1 MAYGGFAAAQSVAGI
16 GILKST
22 SAQALIEQRFFCT
35 CVMAGVMGALSSAR
49 FLVGRNANPVASA
62 TFLIGIDGGGSLIT
76 TRAHTMSNLIISNR
90 EIRQIDDFY
99 CLNDLHKAG
108 GGEQKHRPSKF
119 VRTEQTKGLIAK
131 IDLSPN
137 MGLALKVLK
146 GGGNPGTYA
155 CKQIILAYGMWIS
168 SELYLAVINA
178 FLDRQE
184 EPRQPKPAPPQ
195 TLTPAQQRHVQERA
209 AVIVNSDDGFTTY
222 RSLYSKIKTRFQVGT
237 YKDIPRSRYPE
248 LCRFLHCLPRG
259 ELPKSSKSPEPS
271 PEQMFHGLRDGRY
284 LLLVR
289 DGKTAI
295 EDATG
300 KNLVDAKHVHTLRRN
315 CRILTSQMRACFGE
329 ADEETMGIAL
339 EDLPTA
345 VER

>member
-1 MAYGGFAAAQSVAGI
+1 MPNLSLQTFGFSTGDVRAVLLKNQPWFVAVDV
-16 GILKST
+16 
-22 SAQALIEQRFFCT
+22 C
-35 CVMAGVMGALSSAR
+35 
-49 FLVGRNANPVASA
+49 N
-62 TFLIGIDGGGSLIT
+62 
-76 TRAHTMSNLIISNR
+76 
-90 EIRQIDDFY
+90 
-99 CLNDLHKAG
+99 
-108 GGEQKHRPSKF
+108 
-119 VRTEQTKGLIAK
+119 
-131 IDLSPN
+131 
-137 MGLALKVLK
+137 ALKLTNATKAIATLDEDERANFKLGRQGSANIINESGLYTLIFKSRKAEAKTFRKWVTNEVLPSIRK
-146 GGGNPGTYA
+146 TRKY
-155 CKQIILAYGMWIS
+155 
-168 SELYLAVINA
+168 EV
-178 FLDRQE
+178 
-184 EPRQPKPAPPQ
+184 PPPVP

-209 AVIVNSDDGFTTY
+209 AAIVNSDDGFTTY

-271 PEQMFHGLRDGRY
+271 PEQMFHDLRDGRY

-289 DGKTAI
+289 DGKTTI

-329 ADEETMGIAL
+329 AGEETMGIAL

>member
-1 MAYGGFAAAQSVAGI
+1 
-16 GILKST
+16 
-22 SAQALIEQRFFCT
+22 
-35 CVMAGVMGALSSAR
+35 
-49 FLVGRNANPVASA
+49 
-62 TFLIGIDGGGSLIT
+62 
-76 TRAHTMSNLIISNR
+76 MSNLTILSK

-108 GGEQKHRPSKF
+108 GGEQKHRPKYFLNNQQTQELSREIEEGGIPPTQV
-119 VRTEQTKGLIAK
+119 VRG
-131 IDLSPN
+131 
-137 MGLALKVLK
+137 V
-146 GGGNPGTYA
+146 GTYA
-155 CKQIILAYGMWIS
+155 CKQIVLAYGMWVS
-168 SELYLAVINA
+168 PKLNLAVINA

-184 EPRQPKPAPPQ
+184 QPRQPKPAPLQ

-209 AVIVNSDDGFTTY
+209 AAIVNSDDGFTTY

-271 PEQMFHGLRDGRY
+271 PEQMFHDLRDGRY

-289 DGKTAI
+289 DGKRTI

-315 CRILTSQMRACFGE
+315 CRILTSQMWACFGE
-329 ADEETMGIAL
+329 AGEETMGIAL

>member
-1 MAYGGFAAAQSVAGI
+1 MFNH
-16 GILKST
+16 T
-22 SAQALIEQRFFCT
+22 R
-35 CVMAGVMGALSSAR
+35 
-49 FLVGRNANPVASA
+49 VASA
-62 TFLIGIDGGGSLIT
+62 TISILNTHIHVIDGLYS
-76 TRAHTMSNLIISNR
+76 
-90 EIRQIDDFY
+90 
-99 CLNDLHKAG
+99 LNDLHKAAGFKEKDKPVLFLRNKQTQALISEITSKKINEINQSTDMYFEKAVISNRG
-108 GGEQKHRPSKF
+108 GSY
-119 VRTEQTKGLIAK
+119 
-131 IDLSPN
+131 
-137 MGLALKVLK
+137 
-146 GGGNPGTYA
+146 PGTYA
-155 CKQIILAYGMWIS
+155 CKEIVVAYGAWINPKIH
-168 SELYLAVINA
+168 LAVIRA

-209 AVIVNSDDGFTTY
+209 AAIVNSDHGFTTY

-271 PEQMFHGLRDGRY
+271 PEQMFHDLRDGRY

-289 DGKTAI
+289 DGKTTI

-329 ADEETMGIAL
+329 AGEETMGIAL

>member
-1 MAYGGFAAAQSVAGI
+1 
-16 GILKST
+16 
-22 SAQALIEQRFFCT
+22 
-35 CVMAGVMGALSSAR
+35 
-49 FLVGRNANPVASA
+49 
-62 TFLIGIDGGGSLIT
+62 
-76 TRAHTMSNLIISNR
+76 MSNLSVFNFDSNEVRIISDDPLTPWFVAKDVAKALGYRDTVNAIKQHCKGVVNHHPLQTEGGVQR
-90 EIRQIDDFY
+90 IRVIYEPDVYRLIFGSRLESAQRFQDWVFKEV
-99 CLNDLHKAG
+99 L
-108 GGEQKHRPSKF
+108 PSIRKTRKYE
-119 VRTEQTKGLIAK
+119 V
-131 IDLSPN
+131 
-137 MGLALKVLK
+137 
-146 GGGNPGTYA
+146 
-155 CKQIILAYGMWIS
+155 
-168 SELYLAVINA
+168 
-178 FLDRQE
+178 
-184 EPRQPKPAPPQ
+184 PPPVP

-209 AVIVNSDDGFTTY
+209 AAIVNSDDGFTTY

-271 PEQMFHGLRDGRY
+271 PEQMFRDLRDGRY
-284 LLLVR
+284 LLLVSN
-289 DGKTAI
+289 GKTTI

-329 ADEETMGIAL
+329 AGEETMGIAL